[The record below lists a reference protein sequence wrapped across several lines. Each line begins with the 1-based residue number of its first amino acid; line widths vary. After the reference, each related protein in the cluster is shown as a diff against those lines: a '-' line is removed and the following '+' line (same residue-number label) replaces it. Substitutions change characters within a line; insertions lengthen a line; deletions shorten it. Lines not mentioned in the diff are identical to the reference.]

1 MMNRYYTKK
10 SYSPVNRTQ
19 HIGAQSAERE
29 SFRET
34 RQIRTPRGRKRKV
47 WKCDECGI
55 VLKDNQGMLR
65 RHPNHILCPPHLIP
79 RHEKCLSSFWYLGI
93 EFYLSLTEPGC
104 GDEVKRYDVEVF
116 TDVVIVVMDDN
127 AVTM

>member
-10 SYSPVNRTQ
+10 SYFPVNRTQ

-65 RHPNHILCPPHLIP
+65 RHPNHILC
-79 RHEKCLSSFWYLGI
+79 LGCHA
-93 EFYLSLTEPGC
+93 EQPGKNHRKLKK
-104 GDEVKRYDVEVF
+104 KR
-116 TDVVIVVMDDN
+116 M
-127 AVTM
+127 